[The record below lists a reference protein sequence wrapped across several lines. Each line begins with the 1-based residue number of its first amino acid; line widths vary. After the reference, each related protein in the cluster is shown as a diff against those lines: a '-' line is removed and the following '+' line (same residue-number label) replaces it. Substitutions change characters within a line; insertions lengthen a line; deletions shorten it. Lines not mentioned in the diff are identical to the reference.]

1 MQRRFAWCARAVVS
15 SGIVRTPS
23 AMFHPCSDEH
33 GLPVRIANPS
43 LPGDPAAWTDPK
55 RMATVVPGG
64 AMPAA
69 LNGIAFDPALL
80 PLVDAPIAEPPYV
93 LPAGMRAAAG
103 AVVVE
108 DDGRVWLVAPT
119 NGFGGY
125 AATFPKGRVDGGMD
139 LQATAVREAFEESG
153 LAVELLAF
161 LADVPRTQ
169 TYTRYYVARRV
180 GGNPALMGWET
191 QAVHLVPAA
200 LLPEVAVHANDV
212 AVIAALRRQ
221 GRVDTS
227 CPP

>member
-1 MQRRFAWCARAVVS
+1 MIS
-15 SGIVRTPS
+15 LGIVRTPS
-23 AMFHPCSDEH
+23 AMFHPCPDEH

-43 LPGDPAAWTDPK
+43 LPGDPAAWTDAT

-69 LNGIAFDPALL
+69 LNGIVFAPALL
-80 PLVDAPIAEPPYV
+80 PLVDAPVPEPPYL

-103 AVVVE
+103 AIIVE

-125 AATFPKGRVDGGMD
+125 AATFPKGRIDGGMD

-153 LAVELLAF
+153 LAVALLGF

-169 TYTRYYVARRV
+169 TYTRYYMARRV

-191 QAVHLVPAA
+191 QAVHLVPLA
-200 LLPEVAVHANDV
+200 LLPEVAVHANDM
-212 AVIAALRRQ
+212 AVIAALRNGIRA
-221 GRVDTS
+221 GT
-227 CPP
+227 